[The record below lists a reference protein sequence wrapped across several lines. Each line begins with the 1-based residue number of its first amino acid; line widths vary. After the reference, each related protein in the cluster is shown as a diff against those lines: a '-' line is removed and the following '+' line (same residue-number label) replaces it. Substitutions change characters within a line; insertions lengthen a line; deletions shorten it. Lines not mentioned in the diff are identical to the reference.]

1 MDGTTTL
8 LAAGLSG
15 VAGLLASYF
24 GIRWQIRKD
33 LEAKYDASLRELRLK
48 AYGPLWALTKPLAL
62 FARRTY
68 PTQSQLETL
77 AVSLRDWYFHT
88 GGLFLSEG
96 ARDAYFRLQRALRAL
111 VSSSRW
117 RDEGLQEIDSDTFEY
132 LRRIGSRLR
141 TMLTLDVGTR
151 NPFTFDSKA
160 QATDAAGPAQDEP
173 GDRDE
178 GAILRAWSRPSQS
191 DDTAAPPT

>member
-48 AYGPLWALTKPLAL
+48 AYGPLWSLTKPLAL
-62 FARRTY
+62 FARGTY
-68 PTQSQLETL
+68 PTQKQLEAL
-77 AVSLRDWYFHT
+77 AVSLRDWYFDS
-88 GGLFLSEG
+88 GGLYMSEG

-111 VSSSRW
+111 ASSNRW
-117 RDEGLQEIDSDTFEY
+117 RDDRLHEIDPDTFEY

-151 NPFTFDSKA
+151 NPFAFDSKA
-160 QATDAAGPAQDEP
+160 QATDAAGPSRDEP
-173 GDRDE
+173 DDTDE
-178 GAILRAWSRPSQS
+178 GPILRAWSRQS
-191 DDTAAPPT
+191 ENHGTASPPT